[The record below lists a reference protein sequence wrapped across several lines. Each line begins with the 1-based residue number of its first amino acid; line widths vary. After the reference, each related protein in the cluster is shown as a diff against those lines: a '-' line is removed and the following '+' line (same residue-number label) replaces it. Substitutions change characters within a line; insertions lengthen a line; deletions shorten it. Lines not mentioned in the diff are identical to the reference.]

1 VVAGPREVNPFTCM
15 VVSRSL
21 GLVLG
26 LILRLAARRKHEI
39 SRMGNQQ
46 RIRSFR
52 CQHSQLWTRLR
63 ENARICVLLFLI
75 ELQGENATEI
85 SMIEK
90 LALYIWDNYV
100 DFHETL
106 DKVVFMGIGTAMHFV
121 HAIL

>member
-1 VVAGPREVNPFTCM
+1 
-15 VVSRSL
+15 
-21 GLVLG
+21 
-26 LILRLAARRKHEI
+26 
-39 SRMGNQQ
+39 
-46 RIRSFR
+46 
-52 CQHSQLWTRLR
+52 
-63 ENARICVLLFLI
+63 VLLFLI

-121 HAIL
+121 HAILGRRRKGSGIFNVSGLC